1 MANLLSLPDALLYDI
16 GSRLEL
22 WDACS
27 LSATNRRLHA
37 VLSKQIYHR
46 IPTEYL
52 YWLVDTV
59 KVIDFKRVLERGFDL
74 NARDRAGRFRE
85 WPLLAYI
92 LALQDNPTPARLI
105 MATALFQ
112 AGVVDTKKWRIG
124 DVDRSDMTVQLLER
138 YGVQVVTSA
147 QDLRIRPCT
156 QRWVTRW
163 GWLEWMG

>member
-16 GSRLEL
+16 GCRVEL
-22 WDACS
+22 SDACS

-37 VLSKQIYHR
+37 VLSKHIYHR

-52 YWLVDTV
+52 FSLVNAV
-59 KVIDFKRVLERGFDL
+59 KVIDFKRVIERGFDL
-74 NARDRAGRFRE
+74 NARDRADRFKE

-92 LALQDNPTPARLI
+92 LAHPAGPAPRLI

-112 AGVVDTKKWRIG
+112 AGVVDTTKWRIG

-138 YGVQVVTSA
+138 YGVKVVTRA
-147 QDLRIRPCT
+147 QDLRVRPCT